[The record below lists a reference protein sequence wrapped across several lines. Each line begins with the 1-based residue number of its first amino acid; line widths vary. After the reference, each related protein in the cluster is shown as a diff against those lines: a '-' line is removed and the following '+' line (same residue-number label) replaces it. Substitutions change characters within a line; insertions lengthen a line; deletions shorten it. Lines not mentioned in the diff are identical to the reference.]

1 MEITL
6 SILIVELIL
15 IVGFVCGYLFGKKDT
30 KNIAT
35 ERLTEYFMHL
45 GLSEEDAYGESK
57 DILDGNYEDQE

>member
-45 GLSEEDAYGESK
+45 GLSEDDAYTESK